1 MLQTPDALPDDG
13 LLDITVIKKIPK
25 LKVIF
30 SIKKLYSGD
39 IYSIKQVI
47 HTKGKSVYV
56 ESFPFAKVEVD
67 GEAVGFTP
75 VTVTMMPHALRI
87 VVP

>member
-1 MLQTPDALPDDG
+1 MRGFFIWGSEKVSQISCTSSSA
-13 LLDITVIKKIPK
+13 KKR
-25 LKVIF
+25 
-30 SIKKLYSGD
+30 SI
-39 IYSIKQVI
+39 IKQVI